1 MRINT
6 YRNYKNLEANNHFAV
21 LRYINTPAI
30 SVTVVMKG
38 EDIKAGSNLILSNSK
53 GRIAPVVAANVVIEI
68 RLIPTA
74 EAIKG
79 PSPCHQAK
87 GNTTS
92 IINTPKRAPVIA
104 SLTTAFTAPRDF
116 NFCVLKPLMTT
127 VEL

>member
-1 MRINT
+1 MLNQ
-6 YRNYKNLEANNHFAV
+6 KKGEFKSHFAV
-21 LRYINTPAI
+21 FRYIKTPAI

-38 EDIKAGSNLILSNSK
+38 EDIKAGSNFILSNSK
-53 GRIAPVVAANVVIEI
+53 GKIAPVVAASVVIKI
-68 RLIPTA
+68 KLIPTA

-92 IINTPKRAPVIA
+92 IINIPNNAPVND
-104 SLTTAFTAPRDF
+104 SLITAFIAPNDF
-116 NFCVLKPLMTT
+116 NFCVLKPRITT